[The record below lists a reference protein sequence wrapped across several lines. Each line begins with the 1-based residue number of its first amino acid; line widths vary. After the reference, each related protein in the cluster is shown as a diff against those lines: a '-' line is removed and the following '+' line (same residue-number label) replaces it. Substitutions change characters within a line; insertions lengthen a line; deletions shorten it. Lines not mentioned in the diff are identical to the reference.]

1 MASAS
6 TSLLSSRR
14 RRLVVPL
21 ITCPSCNVKTI
32 VRCTAKTDANRGRI
46 FYTCPDHE
54 KDGSGCNFW
63 YWEEGYINY
72 LKRNGFI
79 VGQDGTYGKTAQ
91 NVDLDEDAFVRQDE
105 IEKKL
110 IAVVPI
116 GREILLAVK
125 GMLVL
130 GLFGVVILVQKYAV
144 IGFTKSESKRIGCGY
159 VN

>member
-6 TSLLSSRR
+6 SSSLSSRR
-14 RRLVVPL
+14 NRLVLPL
-21 ITCPSCNVKTI
+21 IVCPSCNVKTI
-32 VRCTAKTDANRGRI
+32 VRCTAKTDANRGRV

-63 YWEEGYINY
+63 YWEQGYINF

-79 VGQDGTYGKTAQ
+79 EDGTKGKSALR
-91 NVDLDEDAFVRQDE
+91 VDLEQDDFGRQDE
-105 IEKKL
+105 LEKNL

-116 GREILLAVK
+116 ARELLLAVK

-130 GLFGVVILVQKYAV
+130 GLFGVVILVLPP
-144 IGFTKSESKRIGCGY
+144 FFNR
-159 VN
+159 